1 MGLRGLSHS
10 IVARVREIILVGA
23 VAGTQQS
30 LNTWHHYL
38 STQSALGIH
47 GLLIHG
53 FNQPLID
60 LSQYPD
66 TEDRES
72 SRRPVRT
79 QNAPVP

>member
-53 FNQPLID
+53 FNQPLIKYIPPKIQKFPKSK
-60 LSQYPD
+60 LKFAALQ
-66 TEDRES
+66 
-72 SRRPVRT
+72 
-79 QNAPVP
+79 